1 LLAGTGSARA
11 SVWNDAEVKG
21 KAKMP
26 PDWAQAYVDSIKIGR
41 MGLPEVVDVT
51 QYRDIIGVA
60 IQKAIEGAKSADVL
74 NQAQQEWQ
82 AVLDQT
88 EK

>member
-1 LLAGTGSARA
+1 
-11 SVWNDAEVKG
+11 
-21 KAKMP
+21 M
-26 PDWAQAYVDSIKIGR
+26 KIGR
-41 MGLPEVVDVT
+41 NGFADIVDVT

-82 AVLDQT
+82 TVLDQT

>member
-1 LLAGTGSARA
+1 
-11 SVWNDAEVKG
+11 
-21 KAKMP
+21 
-26 PDWAQAYVDSIKIGR
+26 VDSIKIGR

-51 QYRDIIGVA
+51 QYRDIVGVA

-74 NQAQQEWQ
+74 AQAQKEWQ